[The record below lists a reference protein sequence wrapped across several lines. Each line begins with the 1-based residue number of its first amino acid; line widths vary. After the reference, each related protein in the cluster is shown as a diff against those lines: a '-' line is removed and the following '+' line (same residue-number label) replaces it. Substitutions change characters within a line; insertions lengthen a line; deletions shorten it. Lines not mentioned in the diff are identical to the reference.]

1 MSAPEFLDSNVF
13 VYAHNDSDFRKQRIA
28 QGLLTRAVQGEFVA
42 STQTLAEFAATLL
55 RKSSPPFTP
64 DEVVAILDLLA
75 PIKLIVPDH
84 GLIRRAVQANR
95 QYGIHFYDGMIV
107 AAAERGGCTR
117 IWSEELNSGQK
128 YFGISVEN
136 PFI

>member
-117 IWSEELNSGQK
+117 IWSEDLNSGQK

-136 PFI
+136 PFV